1 MLSLQVSVGD
11 VGEIFKVRLEHDNSG
26 SFPAWRPS
34 QVRKSFA
41 KRRNEKITNICG
53 FQLSMSD
60 KATGEELV
68 WFLDRW
74 LAVDEDDASLCRELP
89 VSRADRPSLPGN

>member
-1 MLSLQVSVGD
+1 MRFSRFDSNTTTAVVFLHGALLKYESHLQ
-11 VGEIFKVRLEHDNSG
+11 EIE
-26 SFPAWRPS
+26 
-34 QVRKSFA
+34 
-41 KRRNEKITNICG
+41 KRENYKIICG

-74 LAVDEDDASLCRELP
+74 LAVDEDDGSLCRELP
-89 VSRADRPSLPGN
+89 VARADRPSLPGN

>member
-1 MLSLQVSVGD
+1 MSLQVSVGD

-41 KRRNEKITNICG
+41 KRRNEIITKLFAVSVVNVRQSNRRG
-53 FQLSMSD
+53 AGVVLRSMVGS
-60 KATGEELV
+60 
-68 WFLDRW
+68 
-74 LAVDEDDASLCRELP
+74 
-89 VSRADRPSLPGN
+89 

>member
-41 KRRNEKITNICG
+41 RDRETRKLQNYLRFSVVNVRQSNRRG
-53 FQLSMSD
+53 AGVVLRSMVGS
-60 KATGEELV
+60 
-68 WFLDRW
+68 
-74 LAVDEDDASLCRELP
+74 
-89 VSRADRPSLPGN
+89 